1 MNDLIAAWAVYFIA
15 SLIFI
20 RIYWQVTGLFG
31 WRWLKYMLRAFM
43 LALIY
48 TPWYANSQG
57 YEPAPALMIIALDII
72 TIGPRAAL
80 RTFMPLVMGI
90 FLSLMVAHLLYHR
103 GNERDFERETETETE
118 GETDEVHRH

>member
-1 MNDLIAAWAVYFIA
+1 MNDLIVAWAVYLIA

-20 RIYWQVTGLFG
+20 RIYWQVTGLL
-31 WRWLKYMLRAFM
+31 RRPWLKYMLRGFM

-80 RTFMPLVMGI
+80 RTFMPLMMGI
-90 FLSLMVAHLLYHR
+90 SLSLMMAHLLYHR
-103 GNERDFERETETETE
+103 DIERETETETE